1 MLKAYLVYLVAVGL
15 AIFGVKYFHIFSVAD
30 FFAFL
35 AVWCGGYL
43 MSYVV
48 KG

>member
-1 MLKAYLVYLVAVGL
+1 MLGRVVIYIVALGLVLV
-15 AIFGVKYFHIFSVAD
+15 GVRYFHIFSVAD
-30 FFAFL
+30 FFAVL

-48 KG
+48 KV